1 MATTLYPGIPFSPQ
15 ATLTDNIGAADTIIP
30 VSDVSMFPAAPN
42 LATIGTDED
51 GETILYAAKTANALS
66 GCQRGVEGTAK
77 AWQMGEIIAR
87 NFTAKDHNDLIAK
100 VQDAAKTAE
109 AGGVVFAD
117 GDTFQEKYD
126 SGDLDGDPGTPGK
139 DGKSAYQYAQD
150 GGYTGTEEQF
160 KALMGTGPW
169 LPLEDGVR
177 MLSAMIPKGRM
188 RGDVDGD
195 GKITQ
200 ADVDLISKYLVDIS
214 IVFDNI
220 QEWCAD
226 VSKNGDIGANDATL
240 IRNFLAGTGSFQFAD
255 YYGAWTYD
263 STANLWTVD
272 IALPDLTAGLSA
284 VVVID
289 GEWENRMFSGAEVL
303 DGILRISS
311 SAPPITDVA
320 CKIIFAGA
328 NGAASTIFKT
338 VASAEIS
345 GFLTAKVYN
354 SILSA
359 NGWDAA
365 QKTQTI
371 SIVGFSYN
379 ENAQII
385 QAFPYGSQGQGAAT
399 YKNSGIDIYNW
410 ADGSVT
416 FLAETIPT
424 SSVNIRIVVT
434 DV

>member
-1 MATTLYPGIPFSPQ
+1 MATLDLGKVVGPQ
-15 ATLTDNIGAADTIIP
+15 GPQGAAG
-30 VSDVSMFPAAPN
+30 PAGPA
-42 LATIGTDED
+42 
-51 GETILYAAKTANALS
+51 GETGPAGPQGATGPQGPAGAAGPAGPAGET
-66 GCQRGVEGTAK
+66 GPQGV
-77 AWQMGEIIAR
+77 
-87 NFTAKDHNDLIAK
+87 
-100 VQDAAKTAE
+100 
-109 AGGVVFAD
+109 AGPA
-117 GDTFQEKYD
+117 
-126 SGDLDGDPGTPGK
+126 
-139 DGKSAYQYAQD
+139 GKSAYQYAQD
-150 GGYTGTEEQF
+150 GGYTGTEEEF
-160 KALMGTGPW
+160 KELMGSGPW
-169 LPLEDGVR
+169 VPLEDGVR
-177 MLSAMIPKGRM
+177 MLSAVIPKGRM

-200 ADVDLISKYLVDIS
+200 ADADLILKKITNPGST
-214 IVFDNI
+214 VFDDI
-220 QEWCAD
+220 QKWCAD
-226 VSKNGDIGANDATL
+226 IDEDGGTGINDASTL
-240 IRNFLAGTGSFQFAD
+240 SRFLNGVGSFQFAD
-255 YYGAWTYD
+255 YYGDWAYD
-263 STANLWTVD
+263 STAKLWTAD

-311 SAPPITDVA
+311 SAPPITDAA
-320 CKIIFAGA
+320 CKIILTGT

-354 SILSA
+354 GTLSA
-359 NGWDAA
+359 TGWDAA

-371 SIVGFSYN
+371 SIAGFLYN
-379 ENAQII
+379 ENTQII
-385 QAFPYGSQGQGAAT
+385 QAFPCGSQGAAA